1 MDPFILLIFLVFYL
15 TLYFLI
21 IIHELGHLLIA
32 KMSNVLCRN
41 FIIGVGPKLFSFQ
54 LGETNYQFHLIP
66 MAGGVEMA
74 GEDGSDFDDANGKR
88 AFVVLNR
95 ARKVTKLYIN
105 PETTLKDVNQI
116 EGEIINFY
124 LRGSMRLRFLTLDGQ
139 RRTFVLSDN
148 AHIFE
153 GQNDIQMAPVNR
165 RFWSKSALKKICI
178 ILGGP
183 FFNIFAAMITFMLI
197 GIVLGTPGESL
208 TVSKVYTNSMS
219 ERAGMKNGDVITAV
233 NGMRV
238 HSKKEYD
245 KALITVDQGNAYEMT
260 IDRSGNT
267 MILNVPHVTS
277 FQKTVPQL
285 GFETARS
292 YGAIEG
298 LQFGLTTTGTLILS
312 IILGI
317 KAMFTLDFANLTLG
331 GPLSIFQQNTQ
342 VSATSPYESVLLF
355 IAMMSLNLG
364 ILNLFPIPLLDGG
377 RLMNVTIEK
386 LTHRKMSRKA
396 EAFMAIIGII
406 ILFIF
411 ILILTFSDIQKIFN
425 Q

>member
-1 MDPFILLIFLVFYL
+1 MIV
-15 TLYFLI
+15 
-21 IIHELGHLLIA
+21 IHELGHLLLA
-32 KMSNVLCRN
+32 KTTNVLCRH
-41 FIIGVGPKLFSFQ
+41 FIIGVGPKLFSFH
-54 LGETNYQFHLIP
+54 LGETHYQFHLIP

-74 GEDGSDFDDANGKR
+74 GEDGSDFDDARGKR

-95 ARKVTKLYIN
+95 AKKVTKLYIN

-139 RRTFVLSDN
+139 RRTFVLQDN

-165 RFWSKSALKKICI
+165 RFWSKSPLKKTAI

-183 FFNIFAAMITFMLI
+183 LFNIVAAMLIFMLI
-197 GIVLGTPGESL
+197 GIILGTPGESL
-208 TVSKVYTNSMS
+208 TVSKVYTNSVS
-219 ERAGMKNGDVITAV
+219 QRAGMKSGDKITTV
-233 NGMRV
+233 NGKNV
-238 HSKKEYD
+238 STKKEYD
-245 KALITVDQGNAYEMT
+245 QALLLVSPNTAYEIIVHRGSET
-260 IDRSGNT
+260 IN
-267 MILNVPHVTS
+267 LNVPHVNSAQITA
-277 FQKTVPQL
+277 PNL
-285 GFETARS
+285 GFETTRS
-292 YGAIEG
+292 YGALEG
-298 LQFGLTTTGTLILS
+298 LAFGMTTTGTLVLS

-317 KAMFTLDFANLTLG
+317 KAMLTLDFANLTLG

-342 VSATSPYESVLLF
+342 VLATSPYESVLLF

-377 RLMNVTIEK
+377 RLMNVVIEK
-386 LTHRKMSRKA
+386 ITHRKMSRKA
-396 EAFMAIIGII
+396 EAFMALIGII
-406 ILFIF
+406 ILALFL
-411 ILILTFSDIQKIFN
+411 LILTFSDIQKIFN